1 MHSLFFFFFPT
12 AFIVLTLL
20 GLLVALYWRRTGM
33 ALALTSSFCLFV
45 AATPALSS
53 YLLSRLEAALPVD
66 SDFRNAQAI
75 VVLGALDLRL
85 GNAEVR
91 DELGLLSIERVFMA
105 THAYRHLRLPVAV
118 SSGHGGT
125 NGSEAALMKAVLE
138 KNLAVPVAWV
148 EDASHTTWENAVY
161 TAKLLRSAGIRTV
174 VLVSQAWHL
183 PRAMVAFER
192 AGLAA
197 LPWVG
202 ARTQWRHGDIDDF
215 LPNLSALEDTKSA
228 LHEMIG
234 AAYYDFGIK
243 KGGGWRGG

>member
-1 MHSLFFFFFPT
+1 
-12 AFIVLTLL
+12 VV
-20 GLLVALYWRRTGM
+20 GAL
-33 ALALTSSFCLFV
+33 
-45 AATPALSS
+45 
-53 YLLSRLEAALPVD
+53 
-66 SDFRNAQAI
+66 
-75 VVLGALDLRL
+75 VLGRRLRRVSPQRLMIADNLVRAVFL
-85 GNAEVR
+85 G
-91 DELGLLSIERVFMA
+91 
-105 THAYRHLRLPVAV
+105 
-118 SSGHGGT
+118 
-125 NGSEAALMKAVLE
+125 
-138 KNLAVPVAWV
+138 AVPVAWV
-148 EDASHTTWENAVY
+148 EEASHTTWENAVY